1 MKQLL
6 KFIGIISLKENIMSR
21 AKGNLAE
28 EKASKFLVDSGFT
41 VVGCNF
47 YSRFGEIDII
57 ATKDSVLHFIE
68 VKSGLDYESA
78 VQNITPQKLSRLIKT
93 GNVYLKK
100 SNLDVD
106 FMYDAVIV
114 TPKSIEF
121 VENITL

>member
-1 MKQLL
+1 
-6 KFIGIISLKENIMSR
+6 MSR

-28 EKASKFLVDSGFT
+28 DKACEFLLNSGFFI
-41 VVGCNF
+41 VERNF

-57 ATKDSVLHFIE
+57 AVKDEVLHFVE

-78 VQNITPQKLSRLIKT
+78 IQNITPQKLSRLIKT

-100 SNLDVD
+100 NRLDVN
-106 FMYDAVIV
+106 FVYDAVVV
-114 TPKSIEF
+114 TPKAIEF